1 MNYNI
6 NEYIKGIES
15 QSIKHLAKAI
25 TLSESNKPDDKIANE
40 QIINYFFD
48 KIYKS
53 NKNQNN
59 SINFSKKIG
68 ITGSPGVG
76 KSTFIETLGLD
87 LCNAGSKVAVLAID
101 PSSNITKGSILGDKT
116 RMNNLSVHK
125 NAFVRPS
132 PTSGFLGGVNSKT
145 QEAILLCQA
154 AGFEYIIIETVGV
167 GQSEIEVRNLVDF
180 FILLILPGGGDELQG
195 IKKGIVEMSDLLLI
209 NKADNQNLQNAKIT
223 MSEYKSILD
232 MIKTTKSGYK
242 RQIQFCSALEK
253 TNIDKVIKTIDE
265 FYEDNEI
272 IEYLKNNDFIKN
284 WANSL
289 FLNQMLDKAK
299 IIWENN
305 YNELD
310 FELSPYEIVNLLNHK
325 INLNK

>member
-1 MNYNI
+1 MNYNV

-25 TLSESNKPDDKIANE
+25 TLSESSKPADKIANE

-53 NKNQNN
+53 NQNQNN
-59 SINFSKKIG
+59 SNNLCKKIG
-68 ITGSPGVG
+68 ITGAPGVG
-76 KSTFIETLGLD
+76 KSTFIETFGLE
-87 LCNAGSKVAVLAID
+87 LCNAGNKVAVLAID

-116 RMNNLSVHK
+116 RMNNLSIHQ

-180 FILLILPGGGDELQG
+180 FILLILPGGGDDLQG
-195 IKKGIVEMSDLLLI
+195 IKKGIVEISDLLLI
-209 NKADNQNLQNAKIT
+209 NKADGNNLQTAKLT

-232 MIKTTKSGYK
+232 MIKPTESGYQRK
-242 RQIQFCSALEK
+242 IQFCSALEK
-253 TNIDKVIKTIDE
+253 TNIDNVINTVND
-265 FYEDNEI
+265 FYLDPEI
-272 IEYLKNNDFIKN
+272 INYLKNNDFIKN

-289 FLNQMLDKAK
+289 FLNQMMGKAK
-299 IIWENN
+299 TIWEDN
-305 YNELD
+305 YNHLD
-310 FELSPYEIVNLLNHK
+310 FKLSPYEIVNELLNRIK
-325 INLNK
+325 

>member
-1 MNYNI
+1 MNYNV

-25 TLSESNKPDDKIANE
+25 TLSESSKPADKIANE

-53 NKNQNN
+53 NQNQNN
-59 SINFSKKIG
+59 SNNLCKKIG
-68 ITGSPGVG
+68 ITGAPGVG
-76 KSTFIETLGLD
+76 KSTFIETFGLE
-87 LCNAGSKVAVLAID
+87 LCNAGNKVAVLAID

-116 RMNNLSVHK
+116 RMNNLSIHK

-180 FILLILPGGGDELQG
+180 FILLILPGGGDDLQG
-195 IKKGIVEMSDLLLI
+195 IKKGIVEISDLLLI
-209 NKADNQNLQNAKIT
+209 NKADGNNLQTAKLT

-232 MIKTTKSGYK
+232 MIKPTESGYQRK
-242 RQIQFCSALEK
+242 IQFCSALEK
-253 TNIDKVIKTIDE
+253 TNIDNVINTVND
-265 FYEDNEI
+265 FYLDPEI
-272 IEYLKNNDFIKN
+272 ISYLNNNDFIKN

-289 FLNQMLDKAK
+289 FLNQMMEKAK
-299 IIWENN
+299 IIWEDN
-305 YNELD
+305 YNHLD
-310 FELSPYEIVNLLNHK
+310 FKLSPYEIVNALLNRIK
-325 INLNK
+325 

>member
-25 TLSESNKPDDKIANE
+25 TLSESSKPVDKIANE

-59 SINFSKKIG
+59 SINICKKIG
-68 ITGSPGVG
+68 ITGAPGVG
-76 KSTFIETLGLD
+76 KSTFIETYGLD
-87 LCNAGSKVAVLAID
+87 LCNAGNKVAVLTID

-116 RMNNLSVHK
+116 RMNNLSIHK

-132 PTSGFLGGVNSKT
+132 PTSGFLGGVNAKT

-154 AGFEYIIIETVGV
+154 AGFEYILIETVGV

-180 FILLILPGGGDELQG
+180 FILLILPGGGDDLQG
-195 IKKGIVEMSDLLLI
+195 IKKGIVETSDLLLI
-209 NKADNQNLQNAKIT
+209 NKADGNNLQTAKLT

-232 MIKTTKSGYK
+232 MIKPTMSGYQRK
-242 RQIQFCSALEK
+242 ILFCSALEK
-253 TNIDKVIKTIDE
+253 INIDRVINTVNE
-265 FYEDNEI
+265 FYLDKEI
-272 IEYLKNNDFIKN
+272 LDYLKNNDFTKN
-284 WANSL
+284 WAKSL
-289 FLNQMLDKAK
+289 FLNQMMEKAK

-305 YNELD
+305 YKDLD
-310 FELSPYEIVNLLNHK
+310 FELSPYEIVNILK
-325 INLNK
+325 KKKNLGK